1 MHRKITQH
9 FDQNDRNVITSTVV
23 VGHFDK
29 LRCCQFKIGRK
40 HLQGHLDFFT
50 LNHII
55 ESVRTEQINVA
66 NLHRIVVD
74 LGLDRRI
81 DAQCPGDQILVLR
94 KARILGADH
103 AAIDLFLQ
111 ERVIAGQDNE
121 FVAAQ
126 AVARAVEELGR
137 EAAEGD
143 LIRVAL
149 KRAAG

>member
-55 ESVRTEQINVA
+55 ESVRTEQINITD
-66 NLHRIVVD
+66 LDRIVVNF
-74 LGLDRRI
+74 GLDRWINPQR
-81 DAQCPGDQILVLR
+81 PRDQILVLR
-94 KARILGADH
+94 KTRVLGADH
-103 AAIDLFLQ
+103 AAINLFLQ
-111 ERVIAGQDNE
+111 ERMVAGQGNE